1 MRSSDNIS
9 VYQKSSVR
17 GLINLYMIE
26 NGRILKGMS
35 SNTSKMFQVSTL
47 QALAKGYSKD
57 VVTVGELLEHGD
69 TGLGT
74 FRNVDGEM
82 ILVDGHCYQAL
93 DDGSIVEASPDMGVP
108 FSSVTRFQ
116 AQTEFEISDIGNIDE
131 LKILLDRKVEEGFG
145 LNSMH
150 VVRIDGH
157 FTKVYARSVAGYE
170 ARFITLKEILSEKQ
184 KEFCFENIDGTL
196 VCICYP
202 DYMEGINAVG
212 WHLHFIS
219 KDRRHGGHV
228 FDIDLAQATAKLAKI
243 SRIEIQLPTD
253 IEFDIYS
260 LKNVSKEEIHQIE
273 QANPGS

>member
-1 MRSSDNIS
+1 MN
-9 VYQKSSVR
+9 
-17 GLINLYMIE
+17 N
-26 NGRILKGMS
+26 NA
-35 SNTSKMFQVSTL
+35 SKMYQVSTL

-57 VVTVGELLEHGD
+57 VITVGELLEHGD

-82 ILVDGHCYQAL
+82 IMVDGHCYQAL
-93 DDGSIVEASPDMGVP
+93 DDGSIVEAAPDMGVP
-108 FSSVTRFQ
+108 FSSVTKLQ
-116 AQTEFEISDIGNIDE
+116 VQKEFDISDIKSLDE
-131 LKILLDRKVEEGFG
+131 LKVLLDNKVEEGFG

-157 FTKVYARSVAGYE
+157 FTRVYARSVAGYE
-170 ARFITLKEILSEKQ
+170 ARFVTLKEILSEKQ
-184 KEFCFENIDGTL
+184 KEFCFEDIDGTL

-219 KDRRHGGHV
+219 KDRKQGGHV
-228 FDIDLAQATAKLAKI
+228 FDMSLEKATVKLDKV

-273 QANPGS
+273 QASPGDQKS